1 MDIEDISKSNTNQE
15 SSTQFYS
22 YLSKMDIDTIESIL
36 TEINEINYTSRKQY
50 QKIIKK
56 MNKKYHCCFSKNK
69 LNRVYTSMVERGEL
83 NENLSLL
90 RYMRRKS
97 CRSHSGV
104 CVITV
109 VTSPYPETRDEFG
122 NITKQRFSCPKN
134 CYYCP
139 AEPGQPRSYLSNEP
153 AVARANKNEFDPIR
167 QFNDRAKTLQENG
180 HMVDKIEIIVLGG
193 TWSCYPYDYQEKFI
207 TDLFYAA
214 NMWENKVKRYPRD
227 LMYEQKENETARSRI
242 IGLTLE
248 TRPDYITVDEIRRFR
263 SYGCTRVQIGVQ
275 HTHDDVLEYINR
287 QCTRED
293 AVRAIRLLKDNC
305 FKVDI
310 HLMPDL
316 PGSSP
321 EKDREMF
328 EEVLT
333 HPDFQVDHHKWYPTA
348 VVDHTVIKRWYEEGR
363 YRPYADIDNGRILFE
378 LLAEMYQ
385 RVPRWVRV
393 NRIFRDIPKY
403 EIIGGCDRPN
413 LRQDLDKYMKD
424 NGLHSNEIRSREVK
438 INVIDMS
445 KVQLFIRSYLS
456 SGAMEYFISIEE
468 PFKNLLLGFVR
479 LRLTDATKTPD
490 IGALRD
496 CALIRE
502 LHVYGTIVKHQKN
515 EDKRVQHHGIG
526 KRLMNVAESLA
537 REKGYNKIAVIS
549 GVGVRN
555 YYRKIGYEKKGTY
568 MVKRLDTEEIQ
579 NRVFKLVFTLYM
591 LIMLGIAIIGII
603 DIWPTNTRT
612 NTSTNMPVVDYS
624 NTLSYD
630 PPVEYEY
637 PYLYTY
643 HYYN

>member
-1 MDIEDISKSNTNQE
+1 MDIEDLAPNSR
-15 SSTQFYS
+15 YP
-22 YLSKMDIDTIESIL
+22 KMNVDKIKSIL
-36 TEINEINYTSRKQY
+36 HDINDIQYTERKQY
-50 QKIIKK
+50 QAIMRQ
-56 MNKKYHCCFSKNK
+56 MNRKYHCSFSKNHY
-69 LNRVYTSMVERGEL
+69 NRVYKSMIECGEL
-83 NENLSLL
+83 EENQSLL

-104 CVITV
+104 LVITV

-139 AEPGQPRSYLSNEP
+139 AEPGQPRSYLKSEP
-153 AVARANKNEFDPIR
+153 AVARANKNEFDAIR
-167 QFNDRAKTLQENG
+167 QFNDRATILQQNG
-180 HMVDKIEIIVLGG
+180 HMIDKIEIIVLGG
-193 TWSCYPYDYQEKFI
+193 TWSCYPHDYQERFVA
-207 TDLFYAA
+207 DLFYAA
-214 NMWENKVKRYPRD
+214 NMWGKKQKRDPRN
-227 LMYEQKENETARSRI
+227 LIYEQLENETASSRI

-248 TRPDYITVDEIRRFR
+248 TRPDYIDVDEIRRFR
-263 SYGCTRVQIGVQ
+263 RYGCTRVQIGVQ

-287 QCTRED
+287 QSTRED
-293 AVRAIRLLKDNC
+293 AVQAIRLLKDNC

-348 VVDHTVIKRWYEEGR
+348 VVDHTQIKRWYEQGT
-363 YRPYADIDNGRILFE
+363 YRPYADIDGGRILFE

-403 EIIGGCDRPN
+403 EIIGGCNRPN
-413 LRQDLDKYMKD
+413 LRQDLDTYMKD

-445 KVQLFIRSYLS
+445 KTQLFIRSYLS
-456 SGAMEYFISIEE
+456 SGGMEYFISVEE

-479 LRLTDATKTPD
+479 LRLTDATKTPN
-490 IGALRD
+490 IEELRD

-502 LHVYGTIVKHQKN
+502 LHVYGTIVKVAKGAN
-515 EDKRVQHHGIG
+515 DRKVQHLGIG
-526 KRLMNVAESLA
+526 KRLMNVAEGLA
-537 REKGYNKIAVIS
+537 IEKGYKKIAVIS
-549 GVGVRN
+549 GIGVRN
-555 YYRKIGYEKKGTY
+555 YYRKIGYEKAKTY

-579 NRVFKLVFTLYM
+579 NRMFNFILGFYMIIMVGLVLISVFNFC
-591 LIMLGIAIIGII
+591 
-603 DIWPTNTRT
+603 PTR
-612 NTSTNMPVVDYS
+612 PS
-624 NTLSYD
+624 NDHRTLSYAY
-630 PPVEYEY
+630 PVDTEADYMGG
-637 PYLYTY
+637 LITI
-643 HYYN
+643 HNNLG